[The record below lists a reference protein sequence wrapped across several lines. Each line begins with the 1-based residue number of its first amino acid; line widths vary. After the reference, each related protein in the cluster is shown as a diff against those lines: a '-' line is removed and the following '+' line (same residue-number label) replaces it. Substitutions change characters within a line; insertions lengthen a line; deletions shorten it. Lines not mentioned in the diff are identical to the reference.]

1 MIETDADCSVS
12 AAPLAFV
19 IDDDLH
25 ICQFVA
31 STLAEEGIRADNFQT
46 AKTALAA
53 LAASRPAVIF
63 LDVAL
68 SQSDAIDVLRGLGK
82 HRYDGVVQ
90 LMSGGTPSLLAAIR
104 RIGVREGIALGE
116 PLKKPV
122 TREAIVQ
129 VLAGAGLSGTAA
141 RAERARRSPPIA
153 PE

>member
-1 MIETDADCSVS
+1 MIETACSV
-12 AAPLAFV
+12 ATAPLAFV
-19 IDDDLH
+19 IDDEVR
-25 ICQFVA
+25 ICEFVA
-31 STLAEEGIRADNFQT
+31 AALAEQGIRSDSFQT

-53 LAASRPAVIF
+53 LESNRPDLIF

-82 HRYDGVVQ
+82 ARYNGVVQ

-104 RIGVREGIALGE
+104 RIGVREGIALGD
-116 PLKKPV
+116 PLRKPI

-129 VLAGAGLSGTAA
+129 VLAGAGLPRDAA
-141 RAERARRSPPIA
+141 RAAPSIA

>member
-1 MIETDADCSVS
+1 MIETTCSVTT
-12 AAPLAFV
+12 APLAFV
-19 IDDDLH
+19 IDDEVR
-25 ICQFVA
+25 ICEFVA
-31 STLAEEGIRADNFQT
+31 TTLAEHGIPSDSFQT

-53 LAASRPAVIF
+53 LESKRPDVIF

-82 HRYDGVVQ
+82 ARYDGVVQ

-116 PLKKPV
+116 PLRKPV

-129 VLAGAGLSGTAA
+129 VLASAGLPREAA
-141 RAERARRSPPIA
+141 RAAPSIA

>member
-1 MIETDADCSVS
+1 MIKTACSV
-12 AAPLAFV
+12 ATAPLAFV
-19 IDDDLH
+19 IDDEVR
-25 ICQFVA
+25 ICEFVA
-31 STLAEEGIRADNFQT
+31 ATLAEHGIRSDSFQT

-53 LAASRPAVIF
+53 LESNRPDVIF

-82 HRYDGVVQ
+82 ARYNGVVQ

-116 PLKKPV
+116 PLRKPV

-129 VLAGAGLSGTAA
+129 VLVVAGLPREAA
-141 RAERARRSPPIA
+141 RAAPSIA

>member
-1 MIETDADCSVS
+1 MIQREAAPPAS

-19 IDDDLH
+19 IDDEMR
-25 ICQFVA
+25 ICEFVA
-31 STLAEEGIRADNFQT
+31 TTLAEHGIRADTFHN

-53 LAASRPAVIF
+53 IEVNRPAVIF

-82 HRYDGVVQ
+82 CRYNGPVQ

-104 RIGVREGIALGE
+104 RIGAREGIALGE

-129 VLAGAGLSGTAA
+129 FLAAAGLGGRAA
-141 RAERARRSPPIA
+141 LPKDAVGSSPLPPA
-153 PE
+153 

>member
-1 MIETDADCSVS
+1 MIEREAFQTPST

-19 IDDDLH
+19 IDDEVR
-25 ICQFVA
+25 ICEFVA
-31 STLAEEGIRADNFQT
+31 ATLTEHGIRVDTFHT

-53 LAASRPAVIF
+53 IESSCPAVIF

-82 HRYDGVVQ
+82 CRYAGLVQ

-104 RIGVREGIALGE
+104 RIGAREGIALGE

-129 VLAGAGLSGTAA
+129 FLAAAELRGRAVPGAVGSPPLTAA
-141 RAERARRSPPIA
+141 
-153 PE
+153 